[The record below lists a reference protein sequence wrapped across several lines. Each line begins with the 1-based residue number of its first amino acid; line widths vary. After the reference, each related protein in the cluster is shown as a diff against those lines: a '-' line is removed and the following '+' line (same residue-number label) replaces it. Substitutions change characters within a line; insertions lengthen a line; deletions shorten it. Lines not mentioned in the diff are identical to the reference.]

1 MIRLNKRLAIG
12 AGLMLGLVP
21 MAVPAAAQ
29 QAGGKQAQGQ
39 SQSGQPALKL
49 SKEELAAAGP
59 IQTAIQAKNFDAAAA
74 ALSAAQAVFKTAD
87 GRYFASIAQL
97 QIGIG
102 KNDKA
107 MQLAGLEGMIASGK
121 VAQSDLPKFYN
132 NIATLATDTGDYA
145 KAEQAV
151 AKLAEIAP
159 NDPGPVISLAQAKI
173 KQNRPAE
180 AVTLLDRAITMQKA
194 SGQAVP
200 ESWYRVALG
209 QAATARLM
217 PQVTKIGSNLV
228 ASYPTPKNW
237 QDALGILIEQTASDR
252 DTEIDI
258 YRLMRATKSLTS
270 ANDYAAY
277 TRVLSNA
284 GLPGEVKA
292 VLDEGVAANL
302 INPTDARFAPMRSSV
317 AGRIAADKVSLPA
330 DEKKALAASNGVLA
344 AGVASAHFAYGDYA
358 KAIELYRA
366 ALKKGSV
373 DANVV
378 NTRLGMAL
386 ALSGQ
391 KAEAESAFKA
401 VSGPRADLA
410 TFLLAWLSQRS

>member
-21 MAVPAAAQ
+21 LAPASAQ
-29 QAGGKQAQGQ
+29 QGGGKAQAQA
-39 SQSGQPALKL
+39 GQPALKL
-49 SKEELAAAGP
+49 SKEE
-59 IQTAIQAKNFDAAAA
+59 QTALTPVQKAIDAKDFDGAAA
-74 ALSAAQAVFKTAD
+74 ALSAAEPAIKGAD
-87 GRYFASIAQL
+87 ARYYASVARL
-97 QIGIG
+97 QIGLG

-121 VAQSDLPKFYN
+121 VAQSELPKFYN

-209 QAATARLM
+209 QAATARLT

-237 QDALGILIEQTASDR
+237 HDALGILIEQTASDR

-302 INPTDARFAPMRSSV
+302 IKPTDARFAPMRSSV
-317 AGRIAADKVSLPA
+317 AGRIAADKVSLLA

-344 AGVASAHFAYGDYA
+344 AGVASAHFAYGDYP

-401 VSGPRADLA
+401 VSGSRADLA
-410 TFLLAWLSQRS
+410 PFLLAWLSQRS